1 MRSDGTGQA
10 TRQRLTIIDYA
21 NCAGS
26 DSGAAQRRSDPVQD
40 RPRGAPRDCTNIPGP
55 PTSAAPRRGP
65 PVGCAVRMHCVDL
78 ERVSRR
84 AQTARTVS
92 ASSLSHAYGPPG
104 GPSATTH
111 TVFAHGACQTLRPS
125 PRPLGWPLE
134 CRAPDCVLKEFEVAA
149 AKERVR
155 MSCGAA
161 REHVWGGPH
170 TARCST
176 RSKSGRSAHHR
187 IRARLTWH
195 RP

>member
-1 MRSDGTGQA
+1 MRIVVC
-10 TRQRLTIIDYA
+10 RRRRIPR
-21 NCAGS
+21 
-26 DSGAAQRRSDPVQD
+26 AAQRRSDPVQD

-55 PTSAAPRRGP
+55 PTSAAPAVGRRSGAQ
-65 PVGCAVRMHCVDL
+65 CACTVLTSSGFPAVHRP
-78 ERVSRR
+78 R
-84 AQTARTVS
+84 VS

-155 MSCGAA
+155 MSRGAA